1 MPIRPSSGAE
11 VKPLIAALGGT
22 DDVQREAAVARLA
35 VIGPRAVEHLL
46 HAYPSA
52 TSRSRSAILR
62 ALEGIADARA
72 LPIAR
77 DALNN
82 SSLELSLAAIGALR
96 GLLPGADASKDAL
109 DALMSA
115 ALDGNRPTELRVAAF
130 EALRDLPRDI
140 VQPIRATLASDA
152 DSVVRAAAGAREDSG
167 AGWHAAVA
175 GDLPSH
181 ADALKDLIGAHHAA
195 ASLTE
200 LQRLVDHVRARETAE
215 TDSARRAEWRALRGS
230 VHHALASRGSR
241 LALYDLRDSLLD
253 DGPLP
258 VTFLAAIEEIG
269 DASCVEALAGAY
281 DESSRSADV
290 WWREHLAGAFRAIVR
305 REGLTRR
312 HLVVKR
318 ALARWPEATSEL
330 MARV

>member
-11 VKPLIAALGGT
+11 VKPLITALGGT
-22 DDVQREAAVARLA
+22 DDVQREAAIARLA

-46 HAYPSA
+46 KTYPSA
-52 TSRSRSAILR
+52 TSRQRTAILR
-62 ALEGIADARA
+62 ALEAIADARA

-77 DALNN
+77 EALH
-82 SSLELSLAAIGALR
+82 SGSPDVSLAAAGTLRAL
-96 GLLPGADASKDAL
+96 LASADASKDAL
-109 DALMSA
+109 DTLMSA
-115 ALDGNRPTELRVAAF
+115 ALDVARPTELRVAAC

-140 VQPIRATLASDA
+140 VQPIRATLGSDP
-152 DSVVRAAAGAREDSG
+152 DPLVRAAVGGQDDLRAR
-167 AGWHAAVA
+167 WQAAVE
-175 GDLPSH
+175 GDLPSR
-181 ADALKDLIGAHHAA
+181 ADTLKDLV
-195 ASLTE
+195 ASHQATARLTE
-200 LQRLVDHVRARETAE
+200 LQRLVDHVRAREHAE
-215 TDSARRAEWRALRGS
+215 SDPSRRAEWRAVRGS
-230 VHHALASRGSR
+230 VHQALAARGSR
-241 LALYDLRDSLLD
+241 LALYDLRDSLQEE
-253 DGPLP
+253 GPLP

-269 DASCVEALAGAY
+269 DASCVEVLAGAY
-281 DESSRSADV
+281 DDSSRSADI

>member
-1 MPIRPSSGAE
+1 M
-11 VKPLIAALGGT
+11 IAALGGT

-52 TSRSRSAILR
+52 TALSRCAILR
-62 ALEGIADARA
+62 ALEATADARA

-77 DALNN
+77 EALNG
-82 SSLELSLAAIGALR
+82 SSLELSLAAAGTLR
-96 GLLPGADASKDAL
+96 GLLASADASKDAF

-140 VQPIRATLASDA
+140 VQPIRATLASDSDIA
-152 DSVVRAAAGAREDSG
+152 VRAAAGAREDSG
-167 AGWHAAVA
+167 ARWHAAVG

-181 ADALKDLIGAHHAA
+181 ADALKDLI
-195 ASLTE
+195 ASRHTEARLTE

-215 TDSARRAEWRALRGS
+215 TDAARRAEWRAVRGS
-230 VHHALASRGSR
+230 LHQALASRGSR

-253 DGPLP
+253 EGPLP

-318 ALARWPEATSEL
+318 ALARWPAATSEL